1 MGALQANYNIAIRAK
16 SVSRSLAST
25 FYNHTRLLYFLH
37 HPIHAKQREVTALLC
52 CLRLSSL

>member
-1 MGALQANYNIAIRAK
+1 MGALQANYNIAIRA
-16 SVSRSLAST
+16 SRSLAST

-52 CLRLSSL
+52 CLRLRSL